1 MSEAEGSR
9 LADEAGGFLEEIDGV
24 GQCIGTDAQEIPP
37 VPFRRERSERNP
49 QQKGTAFLIKNSEY

>member
-24 GQCIGTDAQEIPP
+24 GQCIGTDAQEILPA
-37 VPFRRERSERNP
+37 PFRRERSERAKSTT
-49 QQKGTAFLIKNSEY
+49 KGDGIFY